1 MEGVVEGGFC
11 SDNVVKSNVRKI
23 NISDVIKEGW
33 KVDKAKI
40 KYILRSHDEVQ
51 WIADNLA
58 CDSRV
63 TSSFESG
70 DLKKCKFNYTLG
82 FEGGVVYIGLE
93 DNANRD
99 LDESRKT
106 VKIEYNPQKVDVF
119 KEVGYLRGFKSL
131 DLHRRYIMYL
141 DLAYDM
147 YVDVACIEYE
157 KRRVNE
163 YCSLH
168 EHEKLETIYL
178 RSLGSN
184 GAIRIYDKTKEK
196 NKRTSKVDEDTGE
209 MYMDKY
215 YGDCT
220 RYEIRIK
227 PEGKNN
233 QLLMNIADPYFIEW
247 LVDLG
252 KIGVKS
258 EDVDSLVL
266 KKIEEYKGNDF
277 TNLLA
282 VHMGYANK
290 LNNRAKTKYKDI
302 YDNMKK
308 ELLGSNP
315 QSSVLNDFNY
325 DCLFKTINSY
335 INSITVNVENQSYL
349 LLSTLV
355 SL

>member
-1 MEGVVEGGFC
+1 MQNVCKSDFC
-11 SDNVVKSNVRKI
+11 SDNVVGNNVRKI
-23 NISDVIKEGW
+23 NISDVITAGW

-51 WIADNLA
+51 LIADNLS
-58 CDSRV
+58 CDPRV

-82 FEGGVVYIGLE
+82 FENGVVYVGLE
-93 DNANRD
+93 DNANRN

-119 KEVGYLRGFKSL
+119 KEVGYLCSLKAL

-196 NKRTSKVDEDTGE
+196 NKRISKVDEDTGE
-209 MYMDKY
+209 TYMDKY

-325 DCLFKTINSY
+325 DCLFKTINCY
-335 INSITVNVENQSYL
+335 INSITVNVENQSCL
-349 LLSTLV
+349 LLTTLV